1 MRVCVKFVDD
11 DEKLAREVLNGNIDS
26 FNIIVNKY
34 EKMVLRYIYNIL
46 RDKEASEDIT
56 QEVFVAVYNK
66 IFLYDKKYKF
76 SNWVYQIA
84 KNKSIDY
91 IRKYKRVY
99 EANVEDIQPVAD
111 KSISTEEQIEYREMK
126 QNVEEFIRKLNFV
139 DKQILILRYSSGK
152 NTFSDIAQILNIN
165 ESAVK
170 RRYYKA
176 REKYKQYGLEQEKRC
191 K

>member
-1 MRVCVKFVDD
+1 MDD
-11 DEKLAREVLNGNIDS
+11 DVKLVEEVLNGNIDS

-34 EKMVLRYIYNIL
+34 EQMVLRFIYNIL

-66 IFLYDKKYKF
+66 IYLYDKKYKF

-99 EANVEDIQPVAD
+99 EANVEDIQPIAD
-111 KSISTEEQIEYREMK
+111 KSLSPEQQIEYREMK
-126 QNVEEFIRKLNFV
+126 QNIEEFIRKLNAI
-139 DKQILILRYSSGK
+139 DKQILILRYSDEN

-165 ESAVK
+165 ESTVK
-170 RRYYKA
+170 RRYYKS
-176 REKYKQYGLEQEKRC
+176 REKYKLYDLEQEKRC